1 MANAAGTKA
10 YVDQVTLPPD
20 SELPPAL
27 SDFFH
32 AFRRPETLA
41 RAAKLEGLG
50 LNVDSDLERR
60 LGARIV
66 ETAP

>member
-1 MANAAGTKA
+1 MRSHHA
-10 YVDQVTLPPD
+10 
-20 SELPPAL
+20 SPAL